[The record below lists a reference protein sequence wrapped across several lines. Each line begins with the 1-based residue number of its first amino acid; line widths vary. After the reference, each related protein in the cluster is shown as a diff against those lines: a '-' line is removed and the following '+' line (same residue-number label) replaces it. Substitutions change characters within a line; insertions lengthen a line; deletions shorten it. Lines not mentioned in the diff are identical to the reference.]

1 MLCHKCFQKTR
12 PGVFQRQIL
21 KLSSLMDRNE
31 RKGLTM
37 IKVVIILSSK
47 ILKNIFDLGVKIVLK
62 HYFLFSL
69 F

>member
-1 MLCHKCFQKTR
+1 MLCHKCFQETR

-37 IKVVIILSSK
+37 IKVVIIVFK
-47 ILKNIFDLGVKIVLK
+47 NFKNIFDLGVKIVLK
-62 HYFLFSL
+62 HYFLF
-69 F
+69 